1 MEAEK
6 VLQNSV
12 NPARRTSPQQVAEW
26 RRLIEDEGWT
36 IKAVAEQA
44 HVQARTIRLALDRD
58 DARSDFRVARRERLR
73 AAMEA
78 HDRDLLA
85 EADRLRR
92 AVTWH
97 PYSLVPQESLAR
109 KRHQALIAHLKRLS
123 LQSSLNRWENLVGR
137 YQRARPAFEEKLRDA
152 VKTNG
157 ALEVLGGVSKLMSVA
172 DTLVEGGRPVTFVY
186 HLDGRALRE
195 GNTEILHDVDSLD
208 VPRVKRACAE
218 LERMAKELG
227 GWGEIAELRSIY
239 RDWEG
244 LHEKVVGAMEDITLR
259 QLVPGRC
266 NWCPVES

>member
-1 MEAEK
+1 MTLASTGPRIGRARELDCFQTFVEAIRSGSAATLLIEGEAGIGK
-6 VLQNSV
+6 TRLTSAAHRVIPFASRSDAFSLG
-12 NPARRTSPQQVAEW
+12 RTCWPLAIW
-26 RRLIEDEGWT
+26 RRD
-36 IKAVAEQA
+36 
-44 HVQARTIRLALDRD
+44 
-58 DARSDFRVARRERLR
+58 S
-73 AAMEA
+73 
-78 HDRDLLA
+78 
-85 EADRLRR
+85 
-92 AVTWH
+92 
-97 PYSLVPQESLAR
+97 
-109 KRHQALIAHLKRLS
+109 
-123 LQSSLNRWENLVGR
+123 
-137 YQRARPAFEEKLRDA
+137 
-152 VKTNG
+152 
-157 ALEVLGGVSKLMSVA
+157 
-172 DTLVEGGRPVTFVY
+172 PVTFVY